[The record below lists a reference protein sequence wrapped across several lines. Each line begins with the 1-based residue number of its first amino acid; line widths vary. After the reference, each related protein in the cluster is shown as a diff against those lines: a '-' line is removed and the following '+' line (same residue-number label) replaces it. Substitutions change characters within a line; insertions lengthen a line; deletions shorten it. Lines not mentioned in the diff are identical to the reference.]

1 MSTLGT
7 KIILWDYQYSAMG
20 ESAIVRLSRTPW
32 CHALISSPH
41 WTPTSTDSRLPK
53 ASSEDSFFAET
64 LATDRTIRACL
75 TLRPTAEYKDDD
87 GEPDKWIVYD
97 EVRTILEIGDGLN
110 GHPKIAHGGFVATML
125 DEVMGVLITRNIQ
138 ARVERKKRRGES
150 TAEVMSCFT
159 ACRLLVVLVRMTLM
173 QMIDLNTTYRKPLS
187 TPGIL
192 LCTAKFDRRERN
204 KIYLRGTV
212 EDGLGT
218 VYVTPGYKV
227 RRNL

>member
-1 MSTLGT
+1 
-7 KIILWDYQYSAMG
+7 MG
-20 ESAIVRLSRTPW
+20 ESAITRFSRTPW

-75 TLRPTAEYKDDD
+75 TLRPTAEYKGDD

-97 EVRTILEIGDGLN
+97 EVRTILELGDGLN

-159 ACRLLVVLVRMTLM
+159 ACELLYRSRADDADADDRFEYFLQEAVVYSCNCSM
-173 QMIDLNTTYRKPLS
+173 Y
-187 TPGIL
+187 G
-192 LCTAKFDRRERN
+192 
-204 KIYLRGTV
+204 
-212 EDGLGT
+212 
-218 VYVTPGYKV
+218 KV
-227 RRNL
+227 RSTGEEQNIP